1 MSGTP
6 ETTNLLLLFLV
17 LTTALTPVL
26 FIAGG
31 IALLMTYRRL
41 KAQIEREVTP
51 LVEEVRTTLKEVQHI
66 SASVRRRVDE
76 IDRGVTSLQH
86 KTAHFSESVKNA
98 VGGTLG
104 RVLSILGPRPFRR
117 TS

>member
-17 LTTALTPVL
+17 LPSALTPL
-26 FIAGG
+26 LLIAGG
-31 IALLMTYRRL
+31 IALLTTYKRL
-41 KAQIEREVTP
+41 KVQVAQEVTP
-51 LVEEVRTTLKEVQHI
+51 LVEEVRNTLKEVQHI

-76 IDRGVTSLQH
+76 IDRGVTTLQS
-86 KTAHFSESVKNA
+86 KTAHFSESVKSA

-117 TS
+117 SS